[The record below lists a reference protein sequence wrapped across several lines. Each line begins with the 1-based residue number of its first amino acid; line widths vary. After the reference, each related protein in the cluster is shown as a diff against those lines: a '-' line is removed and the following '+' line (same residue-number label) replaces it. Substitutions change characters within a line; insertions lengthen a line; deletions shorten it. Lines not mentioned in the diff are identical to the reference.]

1 VSFLTPLFLLGLAA
15 LAIPVLVHLTQ
26 RERKSVIAFPSL
38 MFLKKIPYESVQKR
52 RIRDWLLLALRL
64 AALALIVSA
73 FARPFLRGS
82 SVAAAPG
89 GAREIVVL
97 LDRSYSMGYGDTWS
111 RAQRLAAE
119 AIGSATA
126 ADRVSLVLFA
136 DNAEVALR
144 STPDRSRAV
153 AEINAASP
161 GPGATKYG
169 PALKLAGSALA
180 ESLLPRKE
188 VIVVSDFQRSGWQ
201 PDDTLRLPGG
211 TVITPVLV
219 EGATGPSL
227 ALTPA
232 TLLRTPFDKAQ
243 GSPEQGRGAR
253 DAGQPE
259 RVTVT
264 VGVLNR
270 TAAPATAIPVQLEM
284 DGRIV
289 QTLTTDVAGG
299 ASASLTFAPVSIAA
313 TATRATVRLGA
324 DTAKGVA
331 VQTGIAPASSA
342 IDALARDNVFNFVI
356 TPSAPVPVT
365 IVTQGNRDDANL
377 YLSRA
382 LAIGEAPRFE
392 TTLQTVD
399 ALAGDAAGRSR
410 LLILN
415 DLAVPEATAAK
426 LVTFVEGGGGL
437 LIALGPR
444 ASWPQAREAWL
455 PAAIGAP
462 VDRTRGA
469 AAKLSGMDY
478 GHAVFEPFRA
488 PRSGDFSTARFYS
501 YRALKAANDATV
513 LARFDTG
520 EPAVVEKAIGRG
532 RVVMFASTID
542 LSWNDL
548 ALKPVFL
555 PFVHQLGRHLS
566 GFREQPA
573 YLTIG
578 EVLDVTAAEIA
589 AGATSSAA
597 RSEGNRTV
605 LAPSGQRRDLTV
617 TSAAA
622 PGTALSAALELGEQG
637 FYEVRGSGRDAGPV
651 IVAAANVNLAESNLE
666 RMDPKELVAGVTGT
680 GVNGSA
686 GAQDVLPDRAQEL
699 AQRVWWYL
707 LFAGILLL
715 IAETVLAQR
724 LSRAAR

>member
-1 VSFLTPLFLLGLAA
+1 MSFLTPLFLLGLAA

-26 RERKSVIAFPSL
+26 RERKSVVAFPSL

-82 SVAAAPG
+82 DVAAAVG
-89 GAREIVVL
+89 GARDIVVL
-97 LDRSYSMGYGDTWS
+97 LDRSYSMGYGDSWS
-111 RAQRLAAE
+111 RAQRAAAE
-119 AIGSATA
+119 SIASATP
-126 ADRVSLVLFA
+126 ADRISLVLFA
-136 DNAEVALR
+136 DHAEVALR

-161 GPGATKYG
+161 GPGSTKYG
-169 PALKLAGSALA
+169 PALKLAGSLLA
-180 ESLLPRKE
+180 ESRLPRKE

-211 TVITPVLV
+211 TAITTAVV
-219 EGATGPSL
+219 EGASGPSL

-232 TLLRTPFDKAQ
+232 TLLRT
-243 GSPEQGRGAR
+243 R

-259 RVTVT
+259 RVTIT
-264 VGVLNR
+264 AGVLNR
-270 TAAPATAIPVQLEM
+270 TAAAATGIPVQLEM

-289 QTLTTDVAGG
+289 QTIAVNVEGSG
-299 ASASLTFAPVSIAA
+299 SAAVTFAPVSIAA
-313 TATRATVRLGA
+313 TTTRATVRLGT
-324 DTAKGVA
+324 DTPTGVA
-331 VQTGIAPASSA
+331 VQTGIAPVASS

-365 IVTQGNRDDANL
+365 VVTQGNRGDANL
-377 YLSRA
+377 YLMRA
-382 LAIGEAPRFE
+382 LEIGQAPRFE
-392 TTLQTVD
+392 TSLQSIE
-399 ALAGDAAGRSR
+399 ALAGDAANRAR

-415 DLAVPEATAAK
+415 DIAVPDETAAK

-437 LIALGPR
+437 LIATGPR
-444 ASWPQAREAWL
+444 ASWPAAREAWL
-455 PAAIGAP
+455 PAVMTAP

-501 YRALKAANDATV
+501 YRGLRAAKDATV

-520 EPAVVEKAIGRG
+520 EPALVEKAIGLG

-573 YLTIG
+573 FLTIG
-578 EVLDVTAAEIA
+578 EVLDITAAEIA

-597 RSEGNRTV
+597 RTGGGRTV
-605 LAPSGQRRDLTV
+605 LTPSGQRRDLS
-617 TSAAA
+617 TSAPGATVDRSTSA
-622 PGTALSAALELGEQG
+622 PGAEATAAGATAAALELAEQG
-637 FYEVRGSGRDAGPV
+637 FYEVRGAGRAPGPV
-651 IVAAANVNLAESNLE
+651 IVAAANVNLAESNLD
-666 RMDPKELVAGVTGT
+666 RMDPKELVAGVTGSGATGST
-680 GVNGSA
+680 GV
-686 GAQDVLPDRAQEL
+686 QDVLPDEAQEL

-724 LSRAAR
+724 LSRATR

>member
-1 VSFLTPLFLLGLAA
+1 MSFLTPLFLLGLAA

-82 SVAAAPG
+82 DVAAAAG
-89 GAREIVVL
+89 GARDIVVL
-97 LDRSYSMGYGDTWS
+97 LDRSYSMGYGDSWS
-111 RAQRLAAE
+111 RAQRVAGEALA
-119 AIGSATA
+119 SATA
-126 ADRVSLVLFA
+126 ADRISLVLFA
-136 DNAEVALR
+136 DHAEVALR

-153 AEINAASP
+153 SEINAASP
-161 GPGATKYG
+161 GPGSTKYG
-169 PALKLAGSALA
+169 PALKLAGSLLA
-180 ESLLPRKE
+180 ESMLPRKE
-188 VIVVSDFQRSGWQ
+188 VIVVSDFQRGGWQ

-211 TVITPVLV
+211 TVITTAVV
-219 EGATGPSL
+219 EGASGPNL

-232 TLLRTPFDKAQ
+232 TLLRT
-243 GSPEQGRGAR
+243 R

-264 VGVLNR
+264 AGVLNR
-270 TAAPATAIPVQLEM
+270 TATAATAIPVQLEM

-289 QTLTTDVAGG
+289 QTLSVNVEGG
-299 ASASLTFAPVSIAA
+299 ASATATFAPVSIAA
-313 TATRATVRLGA
+313 TTTRATVRLGTDA
-324 DTAKGVA
+324 AAGVA
-331 VQTGIAPASSA
+331 VQTGMAPAASA

-356 TPSAPVPVT
+356 TPTAPVPVT
-365 IVTQGNRDDANL
+365 VVTQGNRADANL

-382 LAIGEAPRFE
+382 LEIGEAPRFD
-392 TTLQTVD
+392 TSWQSID
-399 ALAGDAAGRSR
+399 ALTGDATNRTR

-415 DLAVPEATAAK
+415 DVAVPEAAAAR

-444 ASWPQAREAWL
+444 ASWPSAREGWL
-455 PAAIGAP
+455 PAVVGPP

-488 PRSGDFSTARFYS
+488 ARSGDFSTARFYS
-501 YRALKAANDATV
+501 YRGLTPATGATV

-520 EPAVVEKAIGRG
+520 EPALVEKTAGLGRI
-532 RVVMFASTID
+532 VMFASTID

-566 GFREQPA
+566 GFREQA
-573 YLTIG
+573 AFLTIG
-578 EVLDVTAAEIA
+578 EVLDITAAEIA

-597 RSEGNRTV
+597 RTGGGRTV
-605 LAPSGQRRDLTV
+605 LTPSGQRRDLSV
-617 TSAAA
+617 TTAASGA
-622 PGTALSAALELGEQG
+622 TSPTAALELGEQG
-637 FYEVRGSGRDAGPV
+637 FYEVRGAGREPGPV
-651 IVAAANVNLAESNLE
+651 IVAAANVNLAESNLD
-666 RMDPKELVAGVTGT
+666 RMDPKELVAGVTGNGTSGST
-680 GVNGSA
+680 GT
-686 GAQDVLPDRAQEL
+686 QDVLPDAAQEL